1 MIAEYE
7 RLLKSVEEADNKL
20 FIRPSASDPN
30 AQPYVDLSN
39 EGIQVPA
46 DPTKPLPIQAQ
57 ITNLAAKLNNLDLQH
72 QALVARIVQLNE
84 NLANIAVMQSSS
96 RSGGF

>member
-46 DPTKPLPIQAQ
+46 DPGKPDSIENRL
-57 ITNLAAKLNNLDLQH
+57 TNMAAKLNNLDLQH

-84 NLANIAVMQSSS
+84 NLANIAAMQSSS

>member
-1 MIAEYE
+1 MLEFE
-7 RLLKSVEEADNKL
+7 RLLKTVEEADNKL
-20 FIRPSASDPN
+20 FIRPSAGDPN

-39 EGIQVPA
+39 DGIQVPA
-46 DPTKPLPIQAQ
+46 DPGKPLPLQAQ

-72 QALVARIVQLNE
+72 QALVTRIVQLNE
-84 NLANIAVMQSSS
+84 NLAHVAALSSSS